1 MEAPS
6 HQIRNRD
13 WLDRAETR
21 KLMSA
26 LDPDRTGNV
35 ARFVGGVVRD
45 AFLGREIKDVD
56 IATILT
62 PDQVMQLL
70 EGAGIKVIPTGIDHG
85 TVTAVVDHMPFEIT
99 TLRHDVETF
108 GRHARVAF
116 TDDWAAD
123 AARRDFTMNALYCD
137 LDGTVFDPVGGV
149 DDLLASRVRFIGRAE
164 DRIEED
170 ALRILR
176 FFRFQAWYGKGEADE
191 EGLAASKA
199 RAGDLERLSAERVR
213 DEILKLLAAPDPVP
227 VLRLMVAAGIMEKVL
242 PEAAKLDRLQNLVR
256 LETVLG
262 DADRIRRLGALLPDG
277 AAGAGTR
284 LRLSKREQIRLS
296 EMIAPRPEITPHG
309 SSTSGASVTA
319 GDSLGRQGRVALYRL
334 GREGMRDHALLNWAE
349 AGGDPTDN
357 DWAAYLKAA
366 MTWPIPEFPV
376 RGRDL
381 IAAGMKPGP
390 GLGDML
396 DTLETWWI
404 ARDFGPGKADLI
416 ERALKRTG

>member
-1 MEAPS
+1 
-6 HQIRNRD
+6 
-13 WLDRAETR
+13 
-21 KLMSA
+21 
-26 LDPDRTGNV
+26 
-35 ARFVGGVVRD
+35 
-45 AFLGREIKDVD
+45 
-56 IATILT
+56 
-62 PDQVMQLL
+62 
-70 EGAGIKVIPTGIDHG
+70 
-85 TVTAVVDHMPFEIT
+85 
-99 TLRHDVETF
+99 VETF

-137 LDGTVFDPVGGV
+137 LDGVIFDPVGGV

-176 FFRFQAWYGKGEADE
+176 FFRFQAWYGKGNADE
-191 EGLAASKA
+191 EGLAASRA

-227 VLRLMVAAGIMEKVL
+227 VLRLMITAGVMEKVL
-242 PEAAKLDRLQNLVR
+242 PEADNLDRLQNLVC
-256 LETVLG
+256 LETAF
-262 DADRIRRLGALLPDG
+262 DEADKIRRLGALLPDG

-296 EMIAPRPEITPHG
+296 EMIAPRPDIAPN
-309 SSTSGASVTA
+309 SS
-319 GDSLGRQGRVALYRL
+319 GDNLGRQGRVALYRL
-334 GREGMRDHALLNWAE
+334 GRQGVRDHALLNWANT
-349 AGGDPTDN
+349 GGDPADN
-357 DWAAYLKAA
+357 GWAVYLEAA

-416 ERALKRTG
+416 DRALKHSG

>member
-1 MEAPS
+1 MAAPS

-21 KLMSA
+21 KLMAA

-56 IATILT
+56 IATSLT
-62 PDQVMQLL
+62 PDQVTQLL

-137 LDGTVFDPVGGV
+137 LDGVIFDPVGGV
-149 DDLLASRVRFIGRAE
+149 EDLLASRVRFIGRAE

-176 FFRFQAWYGKGEADE
+176 FFRFQAWYGKGTADE
-191 EGLAASKA
+191 EGLAASNA
-199 RAGDLERLSAERVR
+199 RASDLERLSAERVR

-227 VLRLMVAAGIMEKVL
+227 VLRLMVATGVMEKVL
-242 PEAAKLDRLQNLVR
+242 PEAEKLERLLNLIS
-256 LETVLG
+256 LETALG
-262 DADRIRRLGALLPDG
+262 ETDRIRRLGALLPDG
-277 AAGAGTR
+277 AAGVGTR

-296 EMIAPRPEITPHG
+296 EMIAPRPEIVPHD
-309 SSTSGASVTA
+309 SVTSA
-319 GDSLGRQGRVALYRL
+319 ADSLGRQGRVALYRL
-334 GREGMRDHALLNWAE
+334 GRQGFRDHALMNWAE
-349 AGGDPTDN
+349 AGGDPADK
-357 DWAAYLKAA
+357 DWTAYLEAA

-396 DTLETWWI
+396 DTLETWWV
-404 ARDFGPGKADLI
+404 ARDFGPDKADLV
-416 ERALKRTG
+416 ERALKQAR